1 MGLGVERGAL
11 RKRESSD
18 FCHLSHLHV
27 GGVDGLSWCVCG
39 PARARRLRQCLGSDG
54 IGRLG
59 AWTWHFFSDGNSRF
73 IHSTAAPKKIRR
85 HRFCQGFRRWKVK
98 SDIMDD
104 ANERTGPR
112 DRKRQSARPTSDQR
126 WSIDSQV
133 PDGNGSGLGWASVSF
148 PDAINPLPHRV
159 LPGASVETA
168 MATRGSEHLRHLQWS
183 RPRRRERGG
192 RAGCRRR
199 QREKEEGPVRSLRVA
214 GGERGERAKGREG
227 EGDAWFQSV
236 RGIGKRE
243 GDGRMRGIRVS
254 LIGRDLACW
263 FILSHLIPVV
273 DCVWSVV
280 RPISHQLFRRVVSVP
295 RYLFQSGT
303 FFFVFFFFSVS
314 HTHTPFSSPRAVN
327 RFRFQPQ
334 NLCFFIHPS
343 PPLPRK

>member
-11 RKRESSD
+11 RKRESSGFLSFVAD
-18 FCHLSHLHV
+18 FGEILSHLHV
-27 GGVDGLSWCVCG
+27 RGVDGLSWCMCG
-39 PARARRLRQCLGSDG
+39 PARARRLRQCLGSHG

-73 IHSTAAPKKIRR
+73 IHSTAAPKKRSAAI
-85 HRFCQGFRRWKVK
+85 GFAKDSDVGKSKVT
-98 SDIMDD
+98 SWTTRT
-104 ANERTGPR
+104 NERTGPR

-199 QREKEEGPVRSLRVA
+199 QREKEEGPVSSLRVS
-214 GGERGERAKGREG
+214 GGRGGGREQKG
-227 EGDAWFQSV
+227 EKEKET
-236 RGIGKRE
+236 RG
-243 GDGRMRGIRVS
+243 
-254 LIGRDLACW
+254 
-263 FILSHLIPVV
+263 
-273 DCVWSVV
+273 
-280 RPISHQLFRRVVSVP
+280 
-295 RYLFQSGT
+295 
-303 FFFVFFFFSVS
+303 
-314 HTHTPFSSPRAVN
+314 SSPSGELGKGKGTDGCVGYVY
-327 RFRFQPQ
+327 P
-334 NLCFFIHPS
+334 
-343 PPLPRK
+343 

>member
-1 MGLGVERGAL
+1 
-11 RKRESSD
+11 
-18 FCHLSHLHV
+18 
-27 GGVDGLSWCVCG
+27 
-39 PARARRLRQCLGSDG
+39 
-54 IGRLG
+54 
-59 AWTWHFFSDGNSRF
+59 
-73 IHSTAAPKKIRR
+73 
-85 HRFCQGFRRWKVK
+85 
-98 SDIMDD
+98 MDD
-104 ANERTGPR
+104 ANERMGPR

-199 QREKEEGPVRSLRVA
+199 QREKEEGPVRSLRVS
-214 GGERGERAKGREG
+214 GGGGGGGERAKGREG

-243 GDGRMRGIRVS
+243 GDGRVRGIRVS

-295 RYLFQSGT
+295 RYLLQSGT

-314 HTHTPFSSPRAVN
+314 HTHTHPFPHLGLSIGFVFSHRTSV
-327 RFRFQPQ
+327 
-334 NLCFFIHPS
+334 FFVHPS